1 MRRVRVIITVSLAFA
16 ALGLARSKAGATK
29 SGATKAAPAAVRSA
43 VAVDHLGPIAAR
55 FSAISNLPA
64 SQLRELVGTVEGLT
78 DCGTC
83 SFVTEKVQN
92 RTSRYLAVV
101 LQQDLAQGDRSR
113 RASWLL
119 VFDEKGVRK
128 EAKLI
133 DARETQGDQ
142 LSGIKS
148 SFLSKDR
155 FEVRSWSTFDHN
167 RKDPTLSEGT
177 PEYLRIADDGRL
189 LEDVVPR

>member
-1 MRRVRVIITVSLAFA
+1 MRRVRVIITVFLAFA
-16 ALGLARSKAGATK
+16 ALGLAKSKAVAGKAAKATTAAATK
-29 SGATKAAPAAVRSA
+29 SA
-43 VAVDHLGPIAAR
+43 VAVDHLGPLAAR
-55 FSAISNLPA
+55 FSAISSMSVP
-64 SQLRELVGTVEGLT
+64 QLRELVGAVEGLT

-101 LQQDLAQGDRSR
+101 LQQEFAQGDRSR

-128 EAKLI
+128 DAKLI
-133 DARETQGDQ
+133 DAREAQGDQ
-142 LSGIKS
+142 LSGVKS

-155 FEVRSWSTFDHN
+155 FEVRSWSTFDHT

>member
-1 MRRVRVIITVSLAFA
+1 MRRVHVFITVSLALT
-16 ALGLARSKAGATK
+16 ALGFAKAKAV
-29 SGATKAAPAAVRSA
+29 AAKAAPVAPAKVA

-55 FSAISNLPA
+55 FSTSA
-64 SQLRELVGTVEGLT
+64 SVTVSQIKELVGVVEGLT
-78 DCGTC
+78 DCGSC

-92 RTSRYLAVV
+92 RTNRYLAVV
-101 LQQDLAQGDRSR
+101 LQQEFAPGERSR

-119 VFDEKGVRK
+119 VFDEKGVRR

-133 DARETQGDQ
+133 DAREALGDQ

-189 LEDVVPR
+189 VEDVVPR